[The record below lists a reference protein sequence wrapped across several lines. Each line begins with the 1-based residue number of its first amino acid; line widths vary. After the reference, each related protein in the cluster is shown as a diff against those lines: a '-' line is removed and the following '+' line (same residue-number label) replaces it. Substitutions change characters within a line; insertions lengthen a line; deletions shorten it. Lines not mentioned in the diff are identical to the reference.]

1 MADSNEVSG
10 GRVVSQWEWITFNVL
25 SGIKIELS
33 VRWILWAKSLRNT
46 WDSVSI
52 LLEKKDEHFNIGK
65 FSKFFIQKKQK
76 SVSELARKSLN
87 TTLLRECSGSGA
99 ASEATFI

>member
-1 MADSNEVSG
+1 LNCRCG
-10 GRVVSQWEWITFNVL
+10 GFCEPKVYETPETACRFYS
-25 SGIKIELS
+25 K
-33 VRWILWAKSLRNT
+33 
-46 WDSVSI
+46 
-52 LLEKKDEHFNIGK
+52 KKDEHFNIGK

-99 ASEATFI
+99 TSEATFI